1 MGMLD
6 QILGGLTGQ
15 LDGSQQ
21 YGSQQHG
28 SLMDLATSMIQG
40 QGGLGGVLAKFQ
52 SAGLGAQADS
62 WVSTGQ
68 NQPVTPS
75 QMSSALGSDSIA
87 SMARKFGI
95 NPQMATTALAAL
107 LPVVIDH
114 LTPKGRVDPNHDLGA
129 ELTALRS
136 KYQA

>member
-15 LDGSQQ
+15 GGGGGPQ
-21 YGSQQHG
+21 GG
-28 SLMDLATSMIQG
+28 SLMDLCTSMIQG
-40 QGGLGGVLAKFQ
+40 QGGLDGMLAKFQ
-52 SAGLGAQADS
+52 GAGLGTQADS

-68 NQPVTPS
+68 NQPVTPG

-87 SMARKFGI
+87 GLARKFGI

-114 LTPKGRVDPNHDLGA
+114 LTPKGRVEQTQDLGS

-136 KYQA
+136 KFLA

>member
-1 MGMLD
+1 MLD
-6 QILGGLTGQ
+6 QILGSLAGQ
-15 LDGSQQ
+15 SGSS
-21 YGSQQHG
+21 SQGG

-40 QGGLGGVLAKFQ
+40 QGGLNGILAKFQ

-68 NQPVTPS
+68 NQPVTPG
-75 QMSSALGSDSIA
+75 QMSGALGSDTIA
-87 SMARKFGI
+87 SVAQRFGI

-114 LTPKGRVDPNHDLGA
+114 LTPTGRVDHGADLGA
-129 ELTALRS
+129 ELTALKS
-136 KYQA
+136 KYLA

>member
-114 LTPKGRVDPNHDLGA
+114 LTPRGRVEQQHDLGN

-136 KYQA
+136 KFLA

>member
-15 LDGSQQ
+15 AGSAQQ
-21 YGSQQHG
+21 GG

-40 QGGLGGVLAKFQ
+40 QGGLNGILAKFQ
-52 SAGLGAQADS
+52 SAGLGAQANS
-62 WVSTGQ
+62 WVSTGP
-68 NQPVTPS
+68 NQPVTPG
-75 QMSSALGSDSIA
+75 QMSSALGSDTVA
-87 SMARKFGI
+87 SMARKYGI

-114 LTPKGRVDPNHDLGA
+114 LTPKGQVDHGTDLGA
-129 ELTALRS
+129 ELTALKS
-136 KYQA
+136 KYLA

>member
-6 QILGGLTGQ
+6 QILGSLTGQ
-15 LDGSQQ
+15 SGSS
-21 YGSQQHG
+21 SQGG

-40 QGGLGGVLAKFQ
+40 QGGLNGILAKFQ

-68 NQPVTPS
+68 NQPVTPG
-75 QMSSALGSDSIA
+75 QMSSALGSDTIA
-87 SMARKFGI
+87 SVAQKFGI

-114 LTPKGRVDPNHDLGA
+114 LTPKGRVDHGADLGA
-129 ELTALRS
+129 ELTALKS
-136 KYQA
+136 KYLA

>member
-15 LDGSQQ
+15 GGGGPQQ
-21 YGSQQHG
+21 GG
-28 SLMDLATSMIQG
+28 SLMDLCTSMIQG
-40 QGGLGGVLAKFQ
+40 QGGLDGMLAKFQ
-52 SAGLGAQADS
+52 GAGLGTQADS

-68 NQPVTPS
+68 NQPVTPG

-87 SMARKFGI
+87 GLARKFGI

-114 LTPKGRVDPNHDLGA
+114 LTPKGRVEQTQDLGS

-136 KYQA
+136 KFLA

>member
-15 LDGSQQ
+15 SGNSMQ
-21 YGSQQHG
+21 SG

-40 QGGLGGVLAKFQ
+40 QSGGLGGLLAKFQ

-62 WVSTGQ
+62 WVSTGP
-68 NQPVTPS
+68 NQPVTAD
-75 QMSSALGSDSIA
+75 QMSNALGSDSLA

-95 NPQMATTALAAL
+95 NPQMAGAALATL
-107 LPVVIDH
+107 LPLVIDH
-114 LTPKGRVDPNHDLGA
+114 LTPKGRVEQSQDLGTD
-129 ELTALRS
+129 LTALRS
-136 KYQA
+136 KYMA

>member
-15 LDGSQQ
+15 AGGSSQQ
-21 YGSQQHG
+21 GG
-28 SLMDLATSMIQG
+28 SLMDICTNMIQG
-40 QGGLGGVLAKFQ
+40 QGGLNGMLAKFQ
-52 SAGLGAQADS
+52 NAGLGAQADS

-68 NQPVTPS
+68 NQPVTPG
-75 QMSSALGSDSIA
+75 QMSNALGSDSIA
-87 SMARKFGI
+87 GLARKFGI

-114 LTPKGRVDPNHDLGA
+114 LTPKGRVEQNQDLGS

-136 KYQA
+136 KFTA

>member
-15 LDGSQQ
+15 AGSAPQ
-21 YGSQQHG
+21 GG

-40 QGGLGGVLAKFQ
+40 QGGLNGILAKFQ
-52 SAGLGAQADS
+52 NAGLGAQADS
-62 WVSTGQ
+62 WVSTGA
-68 NQPVTPS
+68 NQPVTPA
-75 QMSSALGSDSIA
+75 QMSNALGSDAVA

-114 LTPKGRVDPNHDLGA
+114 LTPKGRVVHGVDLGA
-129 ELTALRS
+129 ELTALKS
-136 KYQA
+136 KYLA

>member
-15 LDGSQQ
+15 AGGSSQQ
-21 YGSQQHG
+21 GG
-28 SLMDLATSMIQG
+28 SLMDICTNMIQG
-40 QGGLGGVLAKFQ
+40 QGGLNGMLAKFQ
-52 SAGLGAQADS
+52 NAGLGAQADS

-68 NQPVTPS
+68 NQPVTPG
-75 QMSSALGSDSIA
+75 QMSNALGSDSIA
-87 SMARKFGI
+87 GLARKFGI

-114 LTPKGRVDPNHDLGA
+114 LTPKGHVEHSQDLGS

-136 KYQA
+136 KFLA

>member
-15 LDGSQQ
+15 AGGS
-21 YGSQQHG
+21 SQGG

-40 QGGLGGVLAKFQ
+40 QGGLNGILAKFQ

-68 NQPVTPS
+68 NQPVTPG
-75 QMSSALGSDSIA
+75 QMSSALGSDTIA
-87 SMARKFGI
+87 SVAQKFGI

-107 LPVVIDH
+107 IPVVIDH
-114 LTPKGRVDPNHDLGA
+114 LTPRGHVEHGADLGA
-129 ELTALRS
+129 ELNALKS
-136 KYQA
+136 KYLA